1 MKKHNVV
8 LLIGAIFFII
18 LLATAIVKEI
28 KTDLNYLCSQ
38 KLDEYQKQECRLYK
52 ERNCFEDWETWRCK
66 MTEYNIRNTFKF

>member
-1 MKKHNVV
+1 MKKHNVI

-38 KLDEYQKQECRLYK
+38 ELDEYQQQECRLYK
-52 ERNCFEDWETWRCK
+52 ERNCFEDWENLNCK
-66 MTEYNIRNTFKF
+66 MTEHNIRNTFKS